1 MSMGMRISRYRKEHG
16 LTQESLARMLNV
28 TNQAVSKWETD
39 QCFPD
44 TMLLPALADALGIS
58 LDALFGREEKRES
71 GEEQQTAAK
80 LPWEDDDAFHVVL
93 YCGHTLIGENPSEER
108 VTFCYEGPAK
118 DLYCQLNLE
127 CGDVSGDVK
136 AGGYVEC
143 GGVTG
148 SVKAGGYVEC
158 GDVGGDV
165 ASGGYVECGCVG
177 EGVKAVGYVECAS
190 VDGDVTAGDYVE
202 CSDVGGNVNSGGY
215 VECGDV
221 GGAVRAM
228 SYVEC
233 GDVDGN
239 VVAGTQ
245 AEFGRVGESRKDPSQ
260 TKVSIDM
267 NASEFAS
274 MGKDIEKMVKDALSA
289 FRFGK
294 KQEDG
299 Q

>member
-1 MSMGMRISRYRKEHG
+1 MSMGTRISQYRKEHG

-58 LDALFGREEKRES
+58 LDALFGREEKQGS
-71 GEEQQTAAK
+71 GEGRQTVSE
-80 LPWEDDDAFHVVL
+80 LPWENDDAFHVVL
-93 YCGHTLIGENPSEER
+93 YCGHTLIGENPAEER

-143 GGVTG
+143 G
-148 SVKAGGYVEC
+148 
-158 GDVGGDV
+158 DVG
-165 ASGGYVECGCVG
+165 
-177 EGVKAVGYVECAS
+177 
-190 VDGDVTAGDYVE
+190 GDVTAGDYVE

-221 GGAVRAM
+221 
-228 SYVEC
+228 
-233 GDVDGN
+233 DGN

-245 AEFGRVGESRKDPSQ
+245 AEFGRVGESRKDRSQ

>member
-1 MSMGMRISRYRKEHG
+1 MSMGTRISRYRKEHG

-28 TNQAVSKWETD
+28 TNQAVSQWETD

-44 TMLLPALADALGIS
+44 TMLLPALVDALGIS
-58 LDALFGREEKRES
+58 LDALFGREEKQGS
-71 GEEQQTAAK
+71 GEGRQTVSE
-80 LPWEDDDAFHVVL
+80 LPWENDDAFHVVL
-93 YCGHTLIGENPSEER
+93 YCGHTLIGETPAEDR

-118 DLYCQLNLE
+118 DLYCRLNVE

-143 GGVTG
+143 G
-148 SVKAGGYVEC
+148 
-158 GDVGGDV
+158 D
-165 ASGGYVECGCVG
+165 
-177 EGVKAVGYVECAS
+177 

-245 AEFGRVGESRKDPSQ
+245 AEFGRVGESRKDRSQ